1 MPMRC
6 AVIGYGYWGRN
17 VARALHN
24 STEFA
29 LHTIYDEDKTA
40 QAKAKE
46 DYEITPYVSYEAILA
61 DSKIQAIF
69 IITPPQTHFTL
80 AESCVKTSQTHLCR
94 KAPNHAIY
102 TSSSSLC
109 PS

>member
-1 MPMRC
+1 MIQA

-29 LHTIYDEDKTA
+29 LHTIYDEDQTA

-46 DYEITPYVSYEAILA
+46 DYEITTYINYEAILA
-61 DSKIQAIF
+61 NSEFQAIF
-69 IITPPQTHFTL
+69 IITPPQTHLTL
-80 AESCVKTSQTHLCR
+80 RRIFIKTSQTHLCR
-94 KAPNHAIY
+94 KAPNHAIH
-102 TSSSSLC
+102 TSTTALC